1 MHPLS
6 GFIYTEEQVIIA
18 GKNGALLSSE
28 NCKFAKSVNLQ
39 FAKFVGLHGDYKQ

>member
-28 NCKFAKSVNLQ
+28 NCKFAKPVNQ
-39 FAKFVGLHGDYKQ
+39 FATFLGFHGDYKQ

>member
-18 GKNGALLSSE
+18 GKNGALHSLKY
-28 NCKFAKSVNLQ
+28 CKFAKPVNLQ
-39 FAKFVGLHGDYKQ
+39 FAKLVGFHGDNKQ